1 MDQRINVGLLGF
13 GMAGRI
19 FHAPFISIVPGFN
32 LKKIKANRAESIE
45 LANQR
50 YPEAEVVPHE
60 QDIFGDESIDFVVV
74 ATANPTHYSLAKAAL
89 QAGKHVLVDK
99 PFTISSAEAE
109 ELIALAKE
117 NDKVLTVYQ
126 NRRWDSDFKTVQ
138 KLVQS
143 QLLGNLVEYEA
154 HFDRFRNEIKPNTW
168 KEEDLPG
175 SGLLYDLGAHLI
187 DQALY
192 LFGEPKEVY
201 ADVRVQR
208 LGSKIPDYFEL
219 VLQYDGLKAILKASM
234 LVREL
239 GPHFVLHGTEGS
251 FVKYGMDVQEEQ
263 LKLGNFPANT
273 ANWGLEPE
281 ERWGTLNTSIKG
293 LNFRGKIESE
303 AGDYRGLYQN
313 VYNAI
318 TGQEELVVK
327 PEQARN
333 TIRII
338 ELAMLSS
345 QEKRSIKYS

>member
-1 MDQRINVGLLGF
+1 MSKNINVGLLGY

-19 FHAPFISIVPGFN
+19 FHAPFISTVPGLN
-32 LKKIKANRAESIE
+32 LKKIKANRAESVE
-45 LANQR
+45 LARQR
-50 YPEAEVVPHE
+50 YPHVEVVAQE
-60 QDIFGDESIDFVVV
+60 QDIFGDASIDFVVI
-74 ATANPTHYSLAKAAL
+74 ATANPTHFSLAKAAL

-99 PFTISSAEAE
+99 PFTITSAEAE

-117 NDKVLTVYQ
+117 KDKVLTVYQ

-175 SGLLYDLGAHLI
+175 SGILYDLGAHLI

-201 ADVRVQR
+201 ADIRVQR
-208 LGSKIPDYFEL
+208 TGSQIPDYFEL
-219 VLQYDGLKAILKASM
+219 VLQYEGLKAILKASM

-251 FVKYGMDVQEEQ
+251 FVKYGMDVQEEH
-263 LKLGNFPANT
+263 LKAGHFPADT
-273 ANWGLEPE
+273 ANWGIEPE

-293 LNFRGKIESE
+293 LNVRGKVESE

-313 VYNAI
+313 VYKAI
-318 TGQEELVVK
+318 LGQEELVVK

-333 TIRII
+333 TIRVI
-338 ELAMLSS
+338 ELAMQSS
-345 QEKRSIKYS
+345 QEKRIIQYN